1 MAARGDDR
9 RAAIARATVA
19 AAIAT
24 MVIIASWP
32 TSRLVGV
39 DFVIAHDTLP
49 LWKKASEF
57 IDRDAQLRQL
67 SRAVLAGSISEAA
80 RAEAAL
86 DWTRAHVRHA
96 PDGLPVID
104 DHIAS
109 IVQRGY
115 GQADQQADVFTTLLV
130 YAGVPAY
137 WQVIGARPRFIP
149 LSYVLIEGQWRV
161 FDVTRGL
168 TFRTASGTLATPADI
183 AADSGLVER
192 VARQAGV
199 DQIDD
204 YLWYFGG
211 YRPPQPPEIL
221 RAELQMPRR
230 RLSFEIGKLIGATRS
245 TWTQPRGEER
255 QR

>member
-1 MAARGDDR
+1 MAERSDDR
-9 RAAIARATVA
+9 RAAIARMAVA

-24 MVIIASWP
+24 VVIIATWP

-39 DFVIAHDTLP
+39 NFVVAQETLP

-67 SRAVLAGSISEAA
+67 SRTVLAGSASAAA
-80 RAEAAL
+80 RAAAAL

-96 PDGLPVID
+96 PEGLPVID

-109 IVQRGY
+109 VAQRGY

-130 YAGVPAY
+130 YGGVPAY
-137 WQVIGARPRFIP
+137 WQVIGARPRFLP

-168 TFRTASGTLATPADI
+168 TFRTADGALATPTDI
-183 AADSGLVER
+183 AADSALVER
-192 VARQAGV
+192 VAREAGM
-199 DQIDD
+199 DQIDE

-255 QR
+255 QP